1 MVPWVSNTWVSVPV
15 HQAANDWIV
24 LNRRNHGFEVLVY
37 DQYDQPIDSNV
48 VFSGIE
54 CRQQA
59 GQLLVIL
66 RGHKNI

>member
-37 DQYDQPIDSNV
+37 DQYDQPIDSRV

-59 GQLLVIL
+59 G
-66 RGHKNI
+66 